1 VKDDGTG
8 IPKEEHSVLC
18 RKHWTSKISAFED
31 LESTRTM
38 GFRGTTTHN
47 DSDLVGHIADRRR
60 IGEALASLC
69 ALTTSLRIE
78 TCTNKSGIGDS
89 LQYSHDGELISTKS
103 CPRAET
109 GTTVYA
115 TDLFVPLPVR
125 HKEYMRNYKK
135 EQTKMIAVV
144 TAYAIVMEGVKIMVS
159 HANSDGAPYTKAII
173 TSGKGDMKD
182 NFEAI
187 YGNKAA
193 ANFIK
198 LDREMEKYEHS
209 IAQLGSR

>member
-1 VKDDGTG
+1 MKDDGTG

-144 TAYAIVMEGVKIMVS
+144 TAYAIVMEGVKIIVRL
-159 HANSDGAPYTKAII
+159 P
-173 TSGKGDMKD
+173 
-182 NFEAI
+182 FV
-187 YGNKAA
+187 
-193 ANFIK
+193 
-198 LDREMEKYEHS
+198 EMYVM
-209 IAQLGSR
+209 IMT